1 MRDIVL
7 LDMLKAGLH
16 FGHQQ
21 SRRHPKMDP
30 YIYTT
35 RGGVSI
41 INLEKT
47 KGNLTQACAYVKEV
61 VATGGDVLFVGTKRQ
76 ARDIVLAAAQTAGMP
91 YVVDRWIGGLF
102 TNFNHVRQLII
113 NLDKLKTQR
122 ATGDLAK
129 YTKKEQLDFEEEI
142 TRLEKLV
149 GGLGMMER
157 LPQAI
162 FVVDI
167 KTEKT
172 AVREANAMHIPVIA
186 MCDTNVNPTDIQF
199 PIPANDDATKAITYV
214 LDTLVDAVAD
224 GRKQNDHRLAA
235 IAKET
240 ADALA
245 AANAAAD
252 VEPVAALDVPEVK
265 ES

>member
-21 SRRHPKMDP
+21 SRRHPKMDL

-41 INLEKT
+41 INLEKSKT
-47 KGNLTQACAYVKEV
+47 SLTQACAYVKEV
-61 VATGGDVLFVGTKRQ
+61 VATGGVVVFVATKRQ
-76 ARDIVLAAAQTAGMP
+76 ARDIVQKAAQTAGMP

-113 NLDKLKTQR
+113 NLDKLKTER
-122 ATGDLAK
+122 ATGELGK

-142 TRLEKLV
+142 IRLEKLV
-149 GGLGMMER
+149 GGLGMMEK

-172 AVREANAMHIPVIA
+172 AVREANAMNIPVIA
-186 MCDTNVNPTDIQF
+186 MCDTNVNPADIQY
-199 PIPANDDATKAITYV
+199 PIPSNDDATKAITYV
-214 LDTLVDAVAD
+214 TDVVVEAVAD
-224 GRKQNDHRLAA
+224 GRVQNDRRLAA
-235 IAKET
+235 AAKEV

-245 AANAAAD
+245 AANAGAQA
-252 VEPVAALDVPEVK
+252 
-265 ES
+265 